1 MEWLCE
7 TEECLINQNLLD
19 NLVQSQN
26 YLDWIPGNYS
36 QFWGKTLQAGQ
47 DGKLGTESILVRFFL
62 LRYPQKIGIFFLDKN
77 SIQKKL
83 PFLFML

>member
-7 TEECLINQNLLD
+7 IEECLINQNLLE

-36 QFWGKTLQAGQ
+36 QFWGKTLQDGQ
-47 DGKLGTESILVRFFL
+47 DGKLGTESILVR
-62 LRYPQKIGIFFLDKN
+62 
-77 SIQKKL
+77 
-83 PFLFML
+83 LFMPKLNFDF